1 METDRLPPW
10 LGGIGV
16 DEALKIGWMLEIPLR
31 IAKIE
36 DALFVTLAQVA
47 TSEERSDHLCL
58 TSSKLSM
65 FHAGLAREFAEF
77 SGLSTPIGLELPDA
91 GRPRLDDSIRAIG
104 KIADLEELD
113 ILGVLDGVV
122 NPAVTAALAQI
133 ESLNAKAASGNLVRL
148 CRSARQ
154 NYQEC
159 IELTDG
165 CRRNLNST
173 ILEGFSALN
182 GGIVL

>member
-1 METDRLPPW
+1 MQTDRLPPW

-36 DALFVTLAQVA
+36 DALFVTLAQIA

-77 SGLSTPIGLELPDA
+77 AGFSAPIGLELPDA
-91 GRPRLDDSIRAIG
+91 GRHRLDDSIRAIG
-104 KIADLEELD
+104 K
-113 ILGVLDGVV
+113 
-122 NPAVTAALAQI
+122 N
-133 ESLNAKAASGNLVRL
+133 
-148 CRSARQ
+148 CRSGRAGYFGSSRR
-154 NYQEC
+154 YSKPGG
-159 IELTDG
+159 DG
-165 CRRNLNST
+165 GVGSN
-173 ILEGFSALN
+173 
-182 GGIVL
+182 

>member
-1 METDRLPPW
+1 MQKGHLPPW
-10 LGGIGV
+10 LGGIAV

-36 DALFVTLAQVA
+36 DALYVTLARIA
-47 TSEERSDHLCL
+47 TSEKHSDHLCI
-58 TSSKLSM
+58 TCSKLSM
-65 FHAGLAREFAEF
+65 LHARLALEFAEF
-77 SGLSTPIGLELPDA
+77 SGLSVPIGLELPEA
-91 GRPRLDDSIRAIG
+91 GRDRLDDSIRAIG
-104 KIADLEELD
+104 KIADLKELD

-122 NPAVTAALAQI
+122 NPAVTAALSQI
-133 ESLNAKAASGNLVRL
+133 ETLDATVAGGNLVRL

-154 NYQEC
+154 DYQEC

-165 CRRNLNST
+165 YSGNLNSA
-173 ILEGFSALN
+173 ILEGFSALA